1 MSEKLLRFFL
11 LSEIRTIRLVC
22 KNEGCGAIS
31 EVPIEKLEQDKWKTC
46 RGCER
51 PFGVTDKHAQLN
63 WLQQFSQAV
72 AGLREAAENLEVEFV
87 LPAQEI
93 YKLDRTD

>member
-11 LSEIRTIRLVC
+11 MSEIRTIRLVC
-22 KNEGCGAIS
+22 KNEGCGAIV

-51 PFGVTDKHAQLN
+51 PFGVTDQHSQLN
-63 WLQQFSQAV
+63 WLQQLSQAI
-72 AGLREAAENLEVEFV
+72 AGLRKAADDLEVEFV
-87 LPAQEI
+87 LPAKEI
-93 YKLDRTD
+93 CKLDRND